1 MGGENRGDILS
12 QGLPDFLDCQRPYQG
27 RQGRSHPCQIH
38 NFERIHGQR
47 PCFFGHFGI
56 QQQFEKRIDE
66 YFDGHETS
74 CPNVSPQ
81 RVRVLPGLG
90 KDDLCVLDCGTI
102 EKLAEGYHTGF
113 LEERHSLHPREVQDF
128 EDHFSGVA
136 NLQCS
141 DDANQAVQP
150 ASQSRSAQ
158 IGFAECVVCVDPGN
172 PIISHEQSEAGF
184 EPVLVILRGG
194 DHPFPHFADENRRVV
209 RGIRPE
215 EILDF
220 LQDLRRGV
228 LLENLGKHY
237 RKQGVGFLDALQGYV
252 LLLEL
257 GEDRLEVGCRG
268 EEKLV
273 QQQGGF
279 LLHFLHDFPEEIS
292 G

>member
-1 MGGENRGDILS
+1 M
-12 QGLPDFLDCQRPYQG
+12 
-27 RQGRSHPCQIH
+27 
-38 NFERIHGQR
+38 
-47 PCFFGHFGI
+47 
-56 QQQFEKRIDE
+56 
-66 YFDGHETS
+66 
-74 CPNVSPQ
+74 
-81 RVRVLPGLG
+81 RVLAGLG

-102 EKLAEGYHTGF
+102 EQLAEGYHTGF
-113 LEERHSLHPREVQDF
+113 LEEGNPFLPREVQGL
-128 EDHFSGVA
+128 EDLFSGVA

-141 DDANQAVQP
+141 DDANQTVQP

-158 IGFAECVVCVDPGN
+158 IGLAECVVCVDPGN
-172 PIISHEQSEAGF
+172 PIINHKQTKAGF

-194 DHPFPHFADENRRVV
+194 NHPFPQSFDENHRVV

-220 LQDLRRGV
+220 LQDLRCGV

-237 RKQGVGFLDALQGYV
+237 RKQGVPFLDALQGYV
-252 LLLEL
+252 LILEL